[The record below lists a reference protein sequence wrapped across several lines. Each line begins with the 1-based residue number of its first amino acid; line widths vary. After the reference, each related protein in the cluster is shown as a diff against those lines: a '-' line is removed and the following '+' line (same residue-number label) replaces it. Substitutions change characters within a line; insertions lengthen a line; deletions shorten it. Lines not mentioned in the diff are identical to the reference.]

1 LRGASRISRIT
12 GMATVP
18 EALAIALQHHRSG
31 RLQAAE
37 QIYRQIL
44 TVEPD
49 HADALHLIGLIA
61 HQKGNHELAIEC
73 MSRAVRLKGND
84 ATIHNNLGGAYA
96 ALNRM
101 PEATACYRLAVQFNP
116 IYAQV
121 HCNLGNVLRA
131 QGKLDEAV
139 ACCRRALALS
149 PDLAEAHSNLGIA
162 LREQGKLDE
171 AIACY
176 RRALALSPDLAEA
189 HGMLGIALRDQ
200 GKLDEA
206 VACCRRAVELKPD
219 FTNVHNLGIALC
231 DLGRPDEAAACC
243 RRALELRADSADAY
257 SSLGSALKDQGKL
270 DEATAC
276 YRRAIEL
283 KRDFVDAHS
292 SLLYTLLFCP
302 DYDGQA
308 ILEEHRRWSR
318 QHAEPLARLIQ
329 PHGNDRSPDR
339 RLRIGYVSP
348 DFRNHATAFFTSSLL
363 SAHGHHNFEIYCYSD
378 VPCPNDMT
386 ERFRSYA
393 DVWRNIVGLTDEQL
407 AQLVRRD
414 QIDILVDLT
423 MHMARNRLLAFARKP
438 APVQLCWAAY
448 PGTTGL
454 STMDYRLSDPYLD
467 PPGLHDQDYTEESI
481 RLPDSFWCY
490 DPLGTEP
497 QVGSLPALD
506 NGHITFGS
514 LNNFCKVNET
524 VLELWAAVL
533 RAVDGSRLILLSG
546 EGSHRQQIW
555 KVLEWGGVERQRVRF
570 VAKLPRPR
578 YLEQYHGIDI
588 ALDTFPYNGHTTGL
602 DALWMGV
609 PTVTRVGQRAVGRA
623 GLCFLSHLGLTELAA
638 GTPEQY
644 VGIAV
649 ELAGDL
655 RRLGGLRASLRDRL
669 RASPLM
675 DAPRF
680 ARNVESAYREI
691 WRRWCLTDGG
701 IPKGT

>member
-1 LRGASRISRIT
+1 
-12 GMATVP
+12 MATVP
-18 EALAIALQHHRSG
+18 EALAIAIQHHRSG
-31 RLQAAE
+31 RFQAAE

-49 HADALHLIGLIA
+49 HADALHLTGLIA
-61 HQKGNHELAIEC
+61 HQLGKHELAIEF
-73 MSRAVRLKGND
+73 MVRAVHLKGKD
-84 ATIHNNLGGAYA
+84 STIHNNLGGAYA
-96 ALNRM
+96 ALSRM
-101 PEATACYRLAVQFNP
+101 PEAIACFRRAVQLNP
-116 IYAQV
+116 NYAQA
-121 HCNLGNVLRA
+121 HSNLGNALRA

-139 ACCRRALALS
+139 ACCRRALAVC

-171 AIACY
+171 AAACS
-176 RRALALSPDLAEA
+176 RRAISLSPNLAEA
-189 HGMLGIALRDQ
+189 HGILGIALRDQ

-206 VACCRRAVELKPD
+206 VACSRRAVELKPD

-231 DLGRPDEAAACC
+231 DLGGLDEAVACC
-243 RRALELRADSADAY
+243 RQALELKADSASAY
-257 SSLGSALKDQGKL
+257 HSLGSALKDQGKL
-270 DEATAC
+270 DGAIASF
-276 YRRAIEL
+276 RRAIEL
-283 KRDFVDAHS
+283 KPDFVDAHS
-292 SLLYTLLFCP
+292 SLLHTLLFCP
-302 DYDGQA
+302 GYDGQA

-318 QHAEPLARLIQ
+318 QHAEPLAQLIP
-329 PHGNDRSPDR
+329 PHGNDRSTDR

-363 SAHGHHNFEIYCYSD
+363 SAHDHHHFEIYCYSD
-378 VPCPNDMT
+378 VLSPTDMT

-407 AQLVRRD
+407 AEIVRRD

-454 STMDYRLSDPYLD
+454 STMDYRLTDPYLD
-467 PPGLHDQDYTEESI
+467 PPGLHDHDYAEESI

-490 DPLGTEP
+490 DPLGMEP
-497 QVGSLPALD
+497 QVGALPALE
-506 NGHITFGS
+506 NRHVTFGS
-514 LNNFCKVNET
+514 LNNFCKVNAP

-533 RAVDGSRLILLSG
+533 SAVDGSRLILLSS
-546 EGSHRQQIW
+546 EGTHRQHTGE
-555 KVLEWGGVERQRVRF
+555 VLERAGVERQRVSF

-609 PTVTRVGQRAVGRA
+609 PTVTLVGRRAVGRA

-644 VGIAV
+644 VGIAM

-655 RRLGGLRASLRDRL
+655 PRLRGLRASLRDRL

-680 ARNVESAYREI
+680 GRNVEAAYREI
-691 WRRWCLTDGG
+691 WRLWCVSDGG
-701 IPKGT
+701 ISRAT